1 MSSQWDTRSRFTVV
15 KSWFDP
21 MFSDVQQSQFL
32 WLVRIQPRGGFLP
45 IAGKFPAS
53 KDSGYS
59 NSNQKIA
66 TNNLLACKSV
76 A

>member
-1 MSSQWDTRSRFTVV
+1 
-15 KSWFDP
+15 

-53 KDSGYS
+53 KDAGYG
-59 NSNQKIA
+59 NSNPK
-66 TNNLLACKSV
+66 NRDK
-76 A
+76 